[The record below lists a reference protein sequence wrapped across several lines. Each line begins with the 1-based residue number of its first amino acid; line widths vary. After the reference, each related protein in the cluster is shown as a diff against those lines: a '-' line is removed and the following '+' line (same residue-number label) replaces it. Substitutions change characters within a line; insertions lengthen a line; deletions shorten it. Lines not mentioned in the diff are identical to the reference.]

1 MKIYAIINK
10 KNLVAVENTKKS
22 RYAVLSRE
30 GATGSVINLPAKRKL
45 ASREAARAYKRSLN
59 NPSNWAIV
67 DLRAGEAVR

>member
-30 GATGSVINLPAKRKL
+30 GAAGSVINLPAKRKL

-59 NPSNWAIV
+59 NPANWAIV
-67 DLRAGEAVR
+67 DLGHGEVVR

>member
-10 KNLVAVENTKKS
+10 KNLVAVENTKNS

-30 GATGSVINLPAKRKL
+30 VATGSVINLPAKRKL

-67 DLRAGEAVR
+67 DLRHGEVVR